1 MSSGRCW
8 AVIAGG
14 GTAGHVVPA
23 IAIGEALVARG
34 HPRNTIHFV
43 GSKRGIDR
51 KLVPAAGFALTLLP
65 GRGLARKLTLDN
77 LQSLFGFAA
86 GLVLAVGL
94 LARLRPA
101 VVVSMGGYAA
111 APCAFAAALFR
122 IPLVLSEQNAVPT
135 ATHRLVGRFAAAS
148 AVPYEGT
155 PLPHPVVTG
164 NPVRPEILAVDATSE
179 GRAAARRQFGL
190 PEDGVVIAAFGGS
203 LGARTI
209 NAAIL
214 DLVGRWDGPP
224 IAVRHAVGER
234 DWDWA
239 QANTPTPAAGIT
251 AYQPV
256 PYEDRMPELLAAC
269 DLVVA
274 RSGGSVAE
282 LAVVGRA
289 GILVPLPIAPYDHQ
303 AHNARQLVEAGAAIM
318 LRDPELTGDR
328 LVQELHYLIDGGP
341 EKLREMGEAARTIG
355 RPDAADAVAAVVEE
369 HAKRGAA

>member
-1 MSSGRCW
+1 VSRCW

-23 IAIGEALVARG
+23 IAIGRALVERG
-34 HPRNTIHFV
+34 HPPESILFV
-43 GSKRGIDR
+43 GSRRGIDR
-51 KLVPAAGFALTLLP
+51 RLVPAAGFPLTLLP
-65 GRGLARKLTLDN
+65 GRGLARRFTLEN
-77 LQSLFGFAA
+77 LQSLAGF
-86 GLVLAVGL
+86 AVGL
-94 LARLRPA
+94 VMAVVLLARKRPA

-111 APCAFAAALFR
+111 APCALAARLFG

-135 ATHRLVGRFAAAS
+135 STHRLVGRFAAAS

-164 NPVRPEILAVDATSE
+164 NPVRPEILAIDASDE
-179 GRAAARRQFGL
+179 GRRAARRSFGL
-190 PEDGVVIAAFGGS
+190 PEDAVVVAAFGGS

-224 IAVRHAVGER
+224 LAIRHAVGER
-234 DWDWA
+234 DWEWA
-239 QANTPTPAAGIT
+239 SERTPSPGPGIV

-303 AHNARQLVEAGAAIM
+303 AHNAQQLVQAGAAIM

-328 LVQELHYLIDGGP
+328 LVAELHGLLDDGP
-341 EKLREMGEAARTIG
+341 ARVRAMGEAAKTIG

-369 HAKRGAA
+369 HAKRRAA